1 MEVIHVVLG
10 KANPERMNG
19 VNKVVHELATQQAM
33 AGTNVAVWGI
43 TKDITHNYPDRAY
56 STVLF
61 KKSAMPFA
69 MPADMAAMLKTYAGK
84 KVVFHLHGGFIPQMY
99 AVARRLKKLRIAYVF
114 TPHGSYN
121 RLALK
126 KSWFSKA
133 IYMSLFEKSMLSNA
147 AVVHVLGGSE
157 VAGVKH
163 IDKQLKAKR
172 IPYGYHSCAMIDNE
186 VKMHQPFIVGYCGRI
201 DIHTKGL
208 DVLVQG
214 FGDFN
219 SQHPDSQLW
228 IVGDGAQLP
237 ALKKMIAGRK
247 IKNVVFF
254 GAQFGYDK
262 MDILSECSVFA
273 HPSRNEGLPAAI
285 LEAAA
290 LGLPCLV
297 TNETNVAEYVRKYNA
312 GVVEK
317 VCPNAIAEGLTELH
331 AMMTS
336 GLGTQLVAS
345 ARQMVREA
353 FNWDDLVI
361 RFNDMYRAALA

>member
-1 MEVIHVVLG
+1 MIHVVLG

-33 AGTNVAVWGI
+33 AGTTVSLWGI
-43 TKDITHNYPDRAY
+43 AKDTTHNYPDRAY
-56 STVLF
+56 KTVLF
-61 KKSAMPFA
+61 AKSAMPFA
-69 MPADMAAMLKTYAGK
+69 IPAGMAAMLKTYTGK

-99 AVARRLKKLRIAYVF
+99 AVAQQLKKLHIAYVF

-121 RLALK
+121 KMALK
-126 KSWFSKA
+126 KSAFSKFV
-133 IYMSLFEKSMLSNA
+133 YMSLFEKRMLGNA

-157 VAGVKH
+157 VAGIKY
-163 IDKQLKAKR
+163 IDRNLKARR

-186 VKMHQPFIVGYCGRI
+186 VKTHQPFIVGYCGRI

-214 FGDFN
+214 FASFN
-219 SQHPDSQLW
+219 NMHPDSQLW

-237 ALKKMIAGRK
+237 ELKKMIADKG

-273 HPSRNEGLPAAI
+273 HPSRNEGLPAAV

-297 TNETNVAEYVRKYNA
+297 TNETNVAEYIRKYNA

-353 FNWDDLVI
+353 FCWDDLVI
-361 RFNDMYRAALA
+361 RFNEMYQAALV